1 MKYDYEEKTEK
12 LGEFK
17 LIKFKNG
24 QSAVKEGL
32 VLSIEKDKKTVS
44 QLLYFILRNEMTK
57 VSVFE
62 GFLLPKTQLK
72 SLGNECSWKL
82 EVIRIKGK
90 DQNEEGKLNSEREV
104 VKLQFEDAEKAK
116 EFSKIIEDMKPKQM

>member
-1 MKYDYEEKTEK
+1 MAASSQPTVREHEEDENDSGSFCDKSLEAPPEPTERVMKYDYEEKTEK

-90 DQNEEGKLNSEREV
+90 D
-104 VKLQFEDAEKAK
+104 
-116 EFSKIIEDMKPKQM
+116 